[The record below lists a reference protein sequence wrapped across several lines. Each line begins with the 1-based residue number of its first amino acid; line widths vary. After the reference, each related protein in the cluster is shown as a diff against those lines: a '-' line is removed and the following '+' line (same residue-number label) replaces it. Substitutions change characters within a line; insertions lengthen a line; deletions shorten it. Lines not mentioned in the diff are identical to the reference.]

1 MGHAG
6 PQYEPKALASVK
18 AAAAAAA
25 AAILSVVALKTRLS
39 VV

>member
-25 AAILSVVALKTRLS
+25 AILSVVALKTRLS